1 MDIWSVCPFYFSEV
15 INMADTIQIK
25 GGKREGMPPLAERE
39 MAYVSDEK
47 ALYIGTDK
55 GNQKLCSADTEQKVA
70 NYGARFADIDLE
82 LGSKLTAKKV
92 VSLAELGAGV
102 DLATVIAAYNSLIA
116 ALKASGVMT
125 GDSGGANG

>member
-1 MDIWSVCPFYFSEV
+1 
-15 INMADTIQIK
+15 MADTIQIK

-39 MAYVSDEK
+39 LAYASDEK

-82 LGSKLTAKKV
+82 LGARLTAKKV